1 MSGINTLINEI
12 FSLFS
17 DMEMYKQH
25 DKFPLE
31 KRSKKIFA
39 TMGITE
45 LSYNNYYDY
54 GPLSQTYPTQLK
66 LKIAVFASPDSS
78 EEVLYEFLEGRII
91 PRLYKNSYN
100 VKNIKISGAE
110 YNREYDRLSLV
121 SEILMTGYSTKSK
134 K

>member
-1 MSGINTLINEI
+1 
-12 FSLFS
+12 
-17 DMEMYKQH
+17 
-25 DKFPLE
+25 
-31 KRSKKIFA
+31 
-39 TMGITE
+39 MGITE